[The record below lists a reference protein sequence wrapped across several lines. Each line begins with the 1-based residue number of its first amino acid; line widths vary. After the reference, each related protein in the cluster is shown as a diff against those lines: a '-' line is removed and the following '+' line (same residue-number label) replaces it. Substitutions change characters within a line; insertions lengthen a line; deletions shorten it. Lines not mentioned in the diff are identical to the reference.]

1 MSTQPIIEKL
11 IEAHLDFLDEQ
22 FAQTQVIQQE
32 FEQFYHWLGSR
43 QLQHLWTFEQV
54 QQLIQKQ
61 ILDTPASDFLIEQ
74 IAEHIRFALIHP
86 ANDTSTI
93 EDVIPVL
100 TIDRIAQYVASKE
113 EHRKKLIKT
122 IVNRNIHIGEFIIP
136 PCLVLH
142 IIYSLT
148 LQMLNQ
154 TQIIIG
160 KAQHQHLLYLA

>member
-1 MSTQPIIEKL
+1 M
-11 IEAHLDFLDEQ
+11 
-22 FAQTQVIQQE
+22 IQQE

-86 ANDTSTI
+86 ANDTATV

-113 EHRKKLIKT
+113 EHRK
-122 IVNRNIHIGEFIIP
+122 N
-136 PCLVLH
+136 
-142 IIYSLT
+142 SLKQ
-148 LQMLNQ
+148 L
-154 TQIIIG
+154 
-160 KAQHQHLLYLA
+160 